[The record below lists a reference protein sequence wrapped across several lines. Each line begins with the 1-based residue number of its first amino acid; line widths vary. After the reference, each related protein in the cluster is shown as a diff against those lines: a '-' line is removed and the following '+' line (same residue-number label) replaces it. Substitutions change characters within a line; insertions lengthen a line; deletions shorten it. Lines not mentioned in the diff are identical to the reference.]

1 MMNELD
7 SRMFRIG
14 LFNQLLFMFFSFS
27 IFIFNFNMFLRNQIN
42 ISFDF
47 GYLLFVVGQKE
58 EYIILF

>member
-14 LFNQLLFMFFSFS
+14 LFNQLLFMFFRFS
-27 IFIFNFNMFLRNQIN
+27 IFIFNINMFLRNQIN

-47 GYLLFVVGQKE
+47 GYFLFVVGQKE